1 MAYKEG
7 DLGYIEC
14 SNCDIFYSADTDDDP
29 CPLCDAKTLLRKIRE
44 ELWNQHENCLPW
56 IDDLIIDIDNLL
68 GVE

>member
-14 SNCDIFYSADTDDDP
+14 RNCDIFYSAVTDDDP
-29 CPLCDAKTLLRKIRE
+29 CPLCDAKTLLLKIHSALMQPTRMDWE
-44 ELWNQHENCLPW
+44 ER
-56 IDDLIIDIDNLL
+56 IDSINEIDSLL